1 MGKHREPVDPDGPEY
16 LNRRPLDGS
25 TWLSELGGIHSDADR
40 RLTSFSHEL
49 KAIFIDIHERYSDPQ
64 AAADLCETI
73 IYRLCYD
80 ARSVYDP
87 RVAIHSDAT
96 PAWKQGL

>member
-1 MGKHREPVDPDGPEY
+1 VALHGSPS
-16 LNRRPLDGS
+16 RP
-25 TWLSELGGIHSDADR
+25 GGRPRPRFDADR
-40 RLTSFSHEL
+40 RLTGFSNEL
-49 KAIFIDIHERYSDPQ
+49 KAIFIEIHERYGDPQ

-87 RVAIHSDAT
+87 E
-96 PAWKQGL
+96 L

>member
-1 MGKHREPVDPDGPEY
+1 MGKHREPADPDGPENF
-16 LNRRPLDGS
+16 NRRPLEGS
-25 TWLSELGGIHSDADR
+25 TWLHELGWIHGNADR
-40 RLTSFSHEL
+40 RLAGFSDEL
-49 KAIFIDIHERYSDPQ
+49 KAIFIEIHERYNEPQ